1 MNSRQDYIHY
11 TFFEVVQEWI
21 TVEGKRTI
29 MAKPMNMGSSGWIYS
44 EPLSIKGEYGSYSW
58 NYRGDL
64 YAIWGWIYQEETDLG
79 IEKAGNR
86 ETVPR
91 CTPSKL
97 VRDLLKG
104 GNDAELCIK
113 TEQTD
118 MLKHMY
124 KTGYYQLRY
133 KPSFNICNRNRY
145 ISEMQACGMT
155 I

>member
-1 MNSRQDYIHY
+1 MLQVRQKRNFDLNSRQDYIHY
-11 TFFEVVQEWI
+11 AFFEVVQEWI

-64 YAIWGWIYQEETDLG
+64 YAIWGWIYQEETAPG

-91 CTPSKL
+91 CTP
-97 VRDLLKG
+97 LKT
-104 GNDAELCIK
+104 C
-113 TEQTD
+113 T
-118 MLKHMY
+118 
-124 KTGYYQLRY
+124 R
-133 KPSFNICNRNRY
+133 PSERW
-145 ISEMQACGMT
+145 Q
-155 I
+155 

>member
-1 MNSRQDYIHY
+1 MLQVRQKRNFDLNSRQDYIHY

-64 YAIWGWIYQEETDLG
+64 YAIWGWIYPRKKLLPELRKRG
-79 IEKAGNR
+79 IGKR
-86 ETVPR
+86 FPDVP
-91 CTPSKL
+91 PSKL

-104 GNDAELCIK
+104 W
-113 TEQTD
+113 Q
-118 MLKHMY
+118 
-124 KTGYYQLRY
+124 
-133 KPSFNICNRNRY
+133 
-145 ISEMQACGMT
+145 
-155 I
+155 